1 MTLIDP
7 SDPHRVYKELAI
19 LKAHCKLQVL
29 GMKHS
34 SLSMTDLVEKGEKL
48 GLERYPNSKGG
59 LRKLITAI
67 ESRLEQLLAA
77 EIKEI
82 NNDQN

>member
-1 MTLIDP
+1 MIDP
-7 SDPHRVYKELAI
+7 NDPHWEYRQLAT

-34 SLSMTDLVEKGEKL
+34 SLSMTDLVEKGQKL
-48 GLERYPNSKGG
+48 GLERYPNSKAG
-59 LRKLITAI
+59 LRKLISAI
-67 ESRLEQLLAA
+67 ESKLEQLISA

-82 NNDQN
+82 NND